1 MKTKN
6 ALGCLNAGGAKAGFS
21 LVESLAVMAILTVMM
36 AMMAPAM
43 RSFSDTAGRRGA
55 VNTLMN
61 TLEQAR
67 VAALESGRE
76 VTVLLVRQAMPDEDR
91 MLVVRQSESG
101 NGYEQL
107 SKWIKLPKGVLFFR
121 PASGGSV
128 LPGSDENDLPTGFSL
143 ELIPV
148 KIPASPSGSGIAT
161 IQFNAS
167 GQVAHPANNL
177 ILHISEGVR
186 AANGNQMRVNEARTG
201 LPFEII
207 TLSKYT
213 GRAQLDVTELAAN

>member
-6 ALGCLNAGGAKAGFS
+6 ALGCFDAGGAKAGFS
-21 LVESLAVMAILTVMM
+21 LVEMLAVMAIITVMM

-43 RSFSDTAGRRGA
+43 RSFTDTAGRRGA
-55 VNTLMN
+55 VNTIMN

-76 VTVLLVRQAMPDEDR
+76 VTVLLVRQSVPEEDR
-91 MLVVRQSESG
+91 MLVVRQSETDGS
-101 NGYEQL
+101 YEQM

-121 PASGGSV
+121 PTSGGSV
-128 LPGSDENDLPTGFSL
+128 LPNSDLNNLPTGFSV
-143 ELIPV
+143 EQIPV
-148 KIPASPSGSGIAT
+148 KIPTSPMGSGIAT

-186 AANGNQMRVNEARTG
+186 DANGSQARINEARSG